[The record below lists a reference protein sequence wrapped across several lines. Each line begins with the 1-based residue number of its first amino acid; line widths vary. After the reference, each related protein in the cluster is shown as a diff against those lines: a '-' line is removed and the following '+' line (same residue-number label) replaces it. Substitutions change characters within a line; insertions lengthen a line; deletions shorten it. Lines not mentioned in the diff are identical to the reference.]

1 MPGGK
6 LTLLPSYGAPLT
18 LIVMASP
25 DRAGGVGGWE
35 ASERAEQ
42 RPGKWWKGQPD
53 DTMSWE
59 FLVDIDMEFAGLSV
73 EKRLSILRLMGVKH
87 AGQDE
92 PPSIKLDGD
101 VTPADASLTW
111 VIEDI
116 QYTDRL
122 YQGDGTLQQQKVTVT
137 FTRYNA
143 IDEVSAIRIRS
154 TRVKG
159 RKKRHHVIKTKTGD
173 TLRAVAIR
181 ELGNGSRWKEI
192 KTWNPKVLKRV
203 NPDVRLRAGTHL
215 TIR

>member
-6 LTLLPSYGAPLT
+6 LTLVPSYGAPLT
-18 LIVMASP
+18 LIVMAAP

-35 ASERAEQ
+35 PSERAQQ
-42 RPGKWWKGQPD
+42 RSGKWWKGQPD

-59 FLVDIDMEFAGLSV
+59 LLADIDMPFAGLSV

-87 AGQDE
+87 AGLDE
-92 PPSIKLDGD
+92 PPTLKLSGD
-101 VTPADASLTW
+101 LTPADASLTW

-116 QYTDRL
+116 QYSDRL

-137 FTRYNA
+137 FSRYNA
-143 IDEVSAIRIRS
+143 IDEVEALSIRT

-159 RKKRHHVIKTKTGD
+159 RKRRRHTIVTRVGD

-181 ELGNGSRWKEI
+181 ELGSGSRWKDI
-192 KTWNPKVLKRV
+192 KEWNPKVLKRV